1 MSISLLTKRII
12 MKSSYNLRCPFDLK
26 FFRQEESLDVLKK
39 SVEARFRDPKIVDNV
54 AEMLEAHKKSN

>member
-1 MSISLLTKRII
+1 

-26 FFRQEESLDVLKK
+26 FFRQEESLGVLKK